1 MVRIQFKHGCELP
14 PFKFPSGWIG
24 EIILDAAIVD
34 TDEDIYEEGEEDG
47 EHTFFPTLQR
57 STKVYILKT
66 GLINDSQL
74 KTLYYLPLFDSV
86 AITLETGERLN
97 MQHIQVEHEYPF
109 DNKYQATA
117 TIRFDVGEV
126 LTKTTCC
133 KNMSKGEV
141 FKTFETKEFTCEIS
155 GGEFTGYE
163 RAMIIGLD
171 TYLDEVYQDTT
182 FYSLLDAFYNYAAV
196 TETQLASMDLFTDYH
211 SRLTDF
217 IAYLKALTG
226 VTSSHVQARRYHHSC
241 LLASVEIKC
250 IKVFVTMANG
260 YGIQGTLK
268 MHKDGVY
275 NSDYDVAIDTN
286 DSEYSYTYDDI
297 DDGEYQVSTG
307 QLNVKGMG
315 SCVRSWSLDGINY
328 FTSPLSKSFI
338 PSVICKKV
346 WIHLEGA

>member
-14 PFKFPSGWIG
+14 PFRFPTGWIG
-24 EIILDAAIVD
+24 EIVLDAAIVD
-34 TDEDIYEEGEEDG
+34 TDEDIYEEGNEDG
-47 EHTFFPTLQR
+47 EHTFYPTLQR

-66 GLINDSQL
+66 GLVNDSQL

-109 DNKYQATA
+109 DNKYQAVA

-133 KNMSKGEV
+133 KNMSTGEILKAFV
-141 FKTFETKEFTCEIS
+141 TKEYTCEIS
-155 GGEFTGYE
+155 DGEFTGYE

-182 FYSLLDAFYNYAAV
+182 FYSLLDAFDTYAAV
-196 TETQLASMDLFTDYH
+196 TETQLASMDLFPDYH
-211 SRLTDF
+211 NRITDF
-217 IAYLKALTG
+217 IAYIKTLTG
-226 VTSSHVQARRYHHSC
+226 VTKAHIQRRRYHHSC
-241 LLASVEIKC
+241 LLATAEKC
-250 IKVFVTMANG
+250 INVIITMANG

-268 MHKDGVY
+268 MRKDGVY
-275 NSDYDVAIDTN
+275 DSGYDVAIDTN
-286 DSEYSYTYDDI
+286 NSEYSYTYYDV
-297 DDGEYQVSTG
+297 DDGEFQVSTG
-307 QLNVKGMG
+307 GLNVKGMG
-315 SCVRSWSLDGINY
+315 VCVRSWSLDGINY
-328 FTSPLSKSFI
+328 FTSPLSNSFVASI
-338 PSVICKKV
+338 ICKKV